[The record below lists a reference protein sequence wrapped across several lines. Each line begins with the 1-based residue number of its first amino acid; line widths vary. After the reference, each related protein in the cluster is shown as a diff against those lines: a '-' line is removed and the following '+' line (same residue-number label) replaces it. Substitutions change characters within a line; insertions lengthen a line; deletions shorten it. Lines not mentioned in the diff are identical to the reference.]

1 MMNPATYRELGSEEP
16 LAASRMSGAELV
28 VRSLE
33 RQSVSVVAG
42 IPGGAL
48 LPIYEALARCS
59 RIRHVLA
66 RHEQAAGF
74 IAQGIARITQ
84 RAGVCLATSG
94 PGVTN
99 ILTALADAKLDSVP
113 LVCISGQVPTYLIG
127 TDAFQEVA
135 TTELARPITKAVF
148 SAKRA
153 DELPGVIAEAFQ
165 VAESGRMGPVLV
177 DVPKDVQLQRTS
189 QHFPAVHCERNQLPK
204 SDTDYALAAQ
214 MIASST
220 RPILYV
226 GGGVVK
232 ARAGKLLRRFAER
245 HSIPVATTLMAMGV

>member
-113 LVCISGQVPTYLIG
+113 LVCISGQVPTHLIG

-148 SAKRA
+148 FAKRA
-153 DELPGVIAEAFQ
+153 DELPELIAEAFHA
-165 VAESGRMGPVLV
+165 AESGRTGPVLV
-177 DVPKDVQLQRTS
+177 DVPKDVQLERTAQS
-189 QHFPAVHCERNQLPK
+189 PVVAHRERIQLSKCE
-204 SDTDYALAAQ
+204 AA
-214 MIASST
+214 
-220 RPILYV
+220 Y
-226 GGGVVK
+226 
-232 ARAGKLLRRFAER
+232 ARAAK
-245 HSIPVATTLMAMGV
+245 